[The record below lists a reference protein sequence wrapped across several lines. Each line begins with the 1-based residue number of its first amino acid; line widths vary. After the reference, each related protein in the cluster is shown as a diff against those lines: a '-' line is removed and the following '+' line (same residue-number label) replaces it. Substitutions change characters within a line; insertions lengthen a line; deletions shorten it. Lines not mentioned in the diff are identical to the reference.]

1 MISYQRAREWQ
12 DVHSQLTEIC
22 RQLRLSAGRPA
33 PAPDR
38 PLAAKVAVPA
48 GGAAVVAP
56 LRGAAPRSL
65 RTAVHQALLAGLVTQ
80 VGIREGERTDYR
92 APHNARFAIWPGS
105 ALAKRLPR
113 WIMAAEL
120 VETGRLWARVVAPVQ
135 PRWVERAAAHLL
147 EWSYGEPEWDA
158 ERGKAVVFGRAT
170 FYGVPVVTSRAFDFS
185 QVDPAVSRE
194 MFIHHA
200 LVAGDWEAAPSFV
213 ESNRKALDGL
223 GALAHRFRRQ
233 ELLVGEEELFD
244 FYGSRLGEEVTSGE
258 AFRYWWRRQR
268 PDFLDLR
275 PEDLIGPGGLL
286 PDIAAYP
293 DTWELMGAPALA
305 LRYKWEPGSEDD
317 GVNVEV
323 PLAALDRL
331 AAEGLEWQVPG
342 LREELVLALLRSLP
356 KEVRRRL
363 VPLPERA
370 AEFLARAG
378 PADGPLPAVLARWL
392 AAAAGADISPA
403 DFNWEKLPP
412 YLRPTF
418 HLVGEDGRLFASG
431 KDLGELWSC
440 VQPML
445 GRALGEA
452 ARAGSLERSG
462 LKTWDFGE
470 LPKVFE
476 PVWQGCRLKGYPAL
490 VDDGDSVSVR
500 VLTDGAAQSGAMV
513 AGTRRL
519 LLLSLS
525 SQQQRLDRFERL
537 LDNPTRL
544 AVSTGPQPAYRSV
557 RELVEDVAAGAVDQI
572 VEAQGGPA
580 WERGEFWELRSAV
593 VAQFDP
599 VVSKAV
605 LAAGR
610 LFRESQDVRRWLD
623 DLSERAA
630 NLPKPA
636 PLQLAL
642 ADIDRQL
649 VYLAGPRFV
658 SRAGLG
664 RLADIERYLR
674 AMDAAS
680 RPCSVTLGE
689 TSP

>member
-1 MISYQRAREWQ
+1 
-12 DVHSQLTEIC
+12 
-22 RQLRLSAGRPA
+22 
-33 PAPDR
+33 
-38 PLAAKVAVPA
+38 
-48 GGAAVVAP
+48 
-56 LRGAAPRSL
+56 
-65 RTAVHQALLAGLVTQ
+65 
-80 VGIREGERTDYR
+80 
-92 APHNARFAIWPGS
+92 
-105 ALAKRLPR
+105 
-113 WIMAAEL
+113 
-120 VETGRLWARVVAPVQ
+120 
-135 PRWVERAAAHLL
+135 
-147 EWSYGEPEWDA
+147 
-158 ERGKAVVFGRAT
+158 
-170 FYGVPVVTSRAFDFS
+170 
-185 QVDPAVSRE
+185 
-194 MFIHHA
+194 
-200 LVAGDWEAAPSFV
+200 
-213 ESNRKALDGL
+213 
-223 GALAHRFRRQ
+223 
-233 ELLVGEEELFD
+233 
-244 FYGSRLGEEVTSGE
+244 
-258 AFRYWWRRQR
+258 
-268 PDFLDLR
+268 
-275 PEDLIGPGGLL
+275 
-286 PDIAAYP
+286 
-293 DTWELMGAPALA
+293 MGAPALA

-317 GVNVEV
+317 GVNVGV

-403 DFNWEKLPP
+403 DFDWEKLPP

-610 LFRESQDVRRWLD
+610 LLRESQDVRRWLD

-674 AMDAAS
+674 AMGRRLETLQRDPGRDVALMRRVQVLEERLAEAVGVARSERGWAGGAGWAEAGGAGGAGVAGVAGWAGVGVLEQLEGVRWMIEELRVSFFAQSLGTRMSVSEERVLRAIARAAAGA
-680 RPCSVTLGE
+680 PA
-689 TSP
+689 